1 MESGGNEGGPPTA
14 PARWL
19 VPVVLV
25 SVVSPFATDAYL
37 PAFPAL
43 AADLGVTPALV
54 QTTLAAFVI
63 AFAAGQL
70 TGGVLSDRYG
80 RRVTIIASSVLFT
93 VGSVSCALVHGLGP
107 FDAARA
113 LQGLG
118 AGAAVAAARGVVAD
132 HSKGVVLARRLGLLF
147 TALVL
152 APICAPS
159 LGSVVVSFFG
169 WRSVFAGLA
178 GLGVVMTAL
187 AAVQIPRRSRSG
199 TSGTGVLAGFS
210 SVLRVP
216 RYRRWL
222 LTSCVSAAA
231 GFTYVGFSPFVLQQQ
246 LRLSSTGFTV
256 VFTAN
261 ALGLTLASLVF
272 RRLVGRVE
280 PLVLVV
286 VGTALGLVAA
296 AALTVLA
303 ATGDPTITSVAP
315 LLGAA
320 VAATGLAIPATT
332 VLLQQAGSEAPGTAG
347 AVQGASNY
355 AVGAVAAPA
364 LATFGGPTLLVLGT
378 VLAASAAAQLL
389 LAVSLRPG
397 RQPTAFPR

>member
-1 MESGGNEGGPPTA
+1 M
-14 PARWL
+14 
-19 VPVVLV
+19 VVV

-43 AADLGVTPALV
+43 AADLGVTPSLV

-70 TGGVLSDRYG
+70 TGGTLSDRHG

-93 VGSVSCALVHGLGP
+93 AGSVLCALVHGLGA

-118 AGAAVAAARGVVAD
+118 AGAAMAAARGVVAD

-159 LGSVVVSFFG
+159 LGSVVVSSFG
-169 WRSVFAGLA
+169 WRSVFAALA
-178 GLGVVMTAL
+178 GLGAVMSAL
-187 AAVQIPRRSRSG
+187 AAALVPADRSHVA

-222 LTSCVSAAA
+222 LGSCVSAAA

-246 LRLSSTGFTV
+246 LHLSSTGFTV
-256 VFTAN
+256 VFTVN

-272 RRLVGRVE
+272 RRLVGRVQ

-286 VGTALGLVAA
+286 VGTAVGLVAA

-303 ATGDPTITSVAP
+303 SIGDPTIAAVAP

-332 VLLQQAGSEAPGTAG
+332 VLLQQAGSDAPGTAG
-347 AVQGASNY
+347 ALQGASNY

-364 LATFGGPTLLVLGT
+364 LAAAAGPTLLVLGA
-378 VLAASAAAQLL
+378 VLAVAAAAQLV
-389 LAVSLRPG
+389 LAVSPDRIANQLLP
-397 RQPTAFPR
+397 PDETAPLAGAT